1 MKYTT
6 IFLMTLAAAGAYGQ
20 ANQDNG
26 GWRRFD
32 PDPQSA
38 AAAPTA
44 APTPAPGPAAVN
56 PSTLTLPAGT
66 WVKVR
71 VNELLTTDRNRQG
84 DTFTAT
90 LSQPL
95 IAQGY
100 VVARHGQ
107 TIGGRVSVSEKGGVV
122 KGVSHLGL
130 ELTDVTLVD
139 GQQAPLHT
147 ELMQYSAG
155 SSVGRDTAAVG
166 VTTGTG
172 AAIGAAVNG
181 GVGAGVGAG
190 IGLVASTIGVLS
202 TRGRSTVVYPE
213 DTITFRLAN
222 PVTINTDAAR
232 FAFEPAKQTDYESRP
247 AIAPRPAVVAR
258 PPYYG
263 GYGAPYPYPYPYPY
277 FYGPAVIV
285 GGRFGPR
292 W

>member
-1 MKYTT
+1 MKYTK
-6 IFLMTLAAAGAYGQ
+6 IFLITLAAVGAYGQ
-20 ANQDNG
+20 TNQDNG

-38 AAAPTA
+38 AAAPPA
-44 APTPAPGPAAVN
+44 APTPAPGPANVN

-66 WVKVR
+66 WIKVR
-71 VNELLTTDRNRQG
+71 VNEFLSTDRNRQG
-84 DTFTAT
+84 DAFTAS
-90 LSQPL
+90 LSEPL
-95 IAQGY
+95 VAQGY
-100 VVARHGQ
+100 VVARRGQ

-130 ELTDVTLVD
+130 ELMDLTLVD
-139 GQQAPLHT
+139 GQQVPLHT
-147 ELMQYSAG
+147 ELMQYAAG
-155 SSVGRDTAAVG
+155 SSVGRDAAAVG

-190 IGLVASTIGVLS
+190 IGAVASVIGVLS
-202 TRGRSTVVYPE
+202 TRGRSTNVYPE

-222 PVTINTDAAR
+222 PVTINTDGAR
-232 FAFEPAKQTDYESRP
+232 FAFEPVRQTDYPSSTASR
-247 AIAPRPAVVAR
+247 PRPAMVAR

-263 GYGAPYPYPYPYPY
+263 GYGYPYPYPYPY
-277 FYGPAVIV
+277 WGGPMVIV
-285 GGRFGPR
+285 GGRWGRR